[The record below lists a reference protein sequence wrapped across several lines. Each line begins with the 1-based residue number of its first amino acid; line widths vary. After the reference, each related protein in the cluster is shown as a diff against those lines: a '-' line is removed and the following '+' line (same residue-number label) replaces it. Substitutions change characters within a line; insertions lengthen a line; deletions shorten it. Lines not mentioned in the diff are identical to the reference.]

1 MTEQLKALAI
11 KTKRTYEGVD
21 TSWFE
26 EGAMLLEFD
35 IHPDDAAF
43 IAAASPEVVLAL
55 IENHDACKSANS
67 MLIEEVV
74 KLEAERDALAKEAEA
89 LRQINAAYR
98 NMETTIVIS
107 PYQQEFDKLKA
118 KLAALESQEPVAW
131 VWKYEYSNGGYID
144 YLCKSEIEAHGY
156 TESLLMD
163 GTVIPL
169 FTAAGA
175 KESK

>member
-1 MTEQLKALAI
+1 MTEQLKALAADLRSRI
-11 KTKRTYEGVD
+11 NPAYATQLGTESYERRLCA
-21 TSWFE
+21 E
-26 EGAMLLEFD
+26 AIEG
-35 IHPDDAAF
+35 
-43 IAAASPEVVLAL
+43 L
-55 IENHDACKSANS
+55 I
-67 MLIEEVV
+67 
-74 KLEAERDALAKEAEA
+74 AERDALAKEAEA